1 MKIRTYQSKDEQHII
16 DLWIEC
22 GLTVP
27 WNDPKKDIRRK
38 VADSPDMFFVGEMDG
53 QIIAS
58 CMAGYDGHR
67 GWIYYLA
74 VKPGYQNRGY
84 AKAILEHAEEA
95 LLNIGCPK
103 IELMVRL
110 SNEKVVSFY
119 KHAGYKDDPVI
130 VMSKR
135 LISDE

>member
-1 MKIRTYQSKDEQHII
+1 MIIRTYQSKDEKQVI

-27 WNDPKKDIRRK
+27 WNDPKKDIQRK
-38 VADSPDMFFVGEMDG
+38 FSDSPDLFFVGE
-53 QIIAS
+53 IETEIVAS

-74 VKPGYQNRGY
+74 VKPEYQGKGY
-84 AKAILEHAEEA
+84 AKAILEHSEKA
-95 LLNIGCPK
+95 LLSIKCPK
-103 IELMVRL
+103 IELMVRHT
-110 SNEKVVSFY
+110 NDKVVSFY

-135 LISDE
+135 LISDR